1 MIMLLN
7 VGEPYVITHLPT
19 IMNEFQHSKISSF
32 AQMLSDMEK
41 SNGCSKELSSYIISN
56 GDDEKAFTHANEL
69 LEYVNGIKEINNGMA
84 KLSQSSP
91 VILGHI
97 TEGRV
102 DDMISQINMN
112 RANGEKKAPATL
124 SDVTIGR

>member
-1 MIMLLN
+1 
-7 VGEPYVITHLPT
+7 
-19 IMNEFQHSKISSF
+19 
-32 AQMLSDMEK
+32 MEK
-41 SNGCSKELSSYIISN
+41 SNGGSKELSSYIISN

-112 RANGEKKAPATL
+112 RTNGEKKATATL

>member
-1 MIMLLN
+1 
-7 VGEPYVITHLPT
+7 
-19 IMNEFQHSKISSF
+19 
-32 AQMLSDMEK
+32 ME
-41 SNGCSKELSSYIISN
+41 
-56 GDDEKAFTHANEL
+56 
-69 LEYVNGIKEINNGMA
+69 A

-124 SDVTIGR
+124 SEVTLGR